1 MQTIRRTES
10 KHNTKDSLWEEYK
23 VLFVKGRVQ
32 KSKNRIEKNYKKQL
46 ENNQQNGNK
55 IIPINNYFKEMN

>member
-1 MQTIRRTES
+1 MGRVQSTLRKGKI
-10 KHNTKDSLWEEYK
+10 
-23 VLFVKGRVQ
+23 VKGRVQ
-32 KSKNRIEKNYKKQL
+32 NSKKRTEKNYKKQL